1 MHFFITLDFDGFCEN
16 SALRRDWR
24 SSAHLLEGLGPHV
37 SDPDWPKWLP
47 QAPFKATTNNS
58 EYRRDWLA
66 RRPYYLKVSFLH
78 RRRAHFQQRVFLH
91 VFVVF
96 REPS

>member
-1 MHFFITLDFDGFCEN
+1 MHFFKTVDFDGFYEN

-37 SDPDWPKWLP
+37 SDPGWPKWLP

-58 EYRRDWLA
+58 AYRRDWRSPGA
-66 RRPYYLKVSFLH
+66 PYYLKVSVLR

-96 REPS
+96 G